1 MIAFYPTP
9 DLFDL
14 DGWKRHLEWL
24 RSEPE
29 EIVARADAIEFAEL
43 TIRLLESAPP
53 EKTAAEAA

>member
-29 EIVARADAIEFAEL
+29 AIVARGNAIERAEQ
-43 TIRLLESAPP
+43 IIGLLENQNPP
-53 EKTAAEAA
+53 ERPTEAA

>member
-24 RSEPE
+24 RSERE
-29 EIVARADAIEFAEL
+29 EIVARTEAIEFAEL
-43 TIRLLESAPP
+43 TIRLLENPTSPQRP
-53 EKTAAEAA
+53 AEAA

>member
-24 RSEPE
+24 RTEAEP
-29 EIVARADAIEFAEL
+29 IVARANAIERAEQM
-43 TIRLLESAPP
+43 IALLEKRRP
-53 EKTAAEAA
+53 AERPSEAV